1 MGTTVSAANGTSRPK
16 RNGKAGKT
24 TTGLTL
30 HSPEALRTLP
40 IPKRFSKQDCLAIY
54 RNMLMSRLL
63 DDQEVKLKR
72 QSRIY
77 FQISG
82 AGHEGLQT
90 AVGRALVPGR
100 DWAVGYYR
108 DRALMLTLGYDAEAN
123 MKAALGTPDEPSGG
137 GRQMPVHFGCKD
149 LKILNKSSC
158 TGTQFLHAVGAAE
171 AGRYLE
177 WLKGQGITE
186 GLEDSHPEEVVV
198 CCTGDGATSEGEWWE
213 ALNTA
218 TNLKLPVVFV
228 VEDNGYAIS
237 VPREVGTSGDSISR
251 LFGDFPNLKCVEVDG
266 CDPVGAQLA
275 AEEAIAWC
283 REGKG
288 PALIHGHVVRLYSHS
303 MSDDETMYRP
313 AAELE
318 LAQGRCPIASFGDRL
333 VNKKVC
339 KASELEA
346 VRADIL
352 AEIEAGLAAAEA
364 SPPHDPE
371 SVFEQVYSPD
381 NNGTEATYLSEA
393 LTEGTDKGMAD
404 LINDVLHTEMARDPR
419 IVVFGED
426 VADMSREE
434 NLEEL
439 KGKGGVFKLTAG
451 LQRAFGKE
459 RCFNSPLAE
468 ANIIG
473 RAVGMAMRGLRPV
486 VEIQFFDYIWPAMQ
500 QLRNELAT
508 TRWRSNGD
516 FIAPVVVRVPYGG
529 YLKGGAIY
537 HSQTGET
544 LFTHTPGLRVMMPS
558 NAQDAAGLLRT
569 AIRCD
574 DPVMMLEPKHLYRQ
588 TYNKAPNPGPE
599 FTVPFGAAKVLR
611 EGTDATIVT
620 YGNLVRR
627 VQEAQRQLE
636 AEGIHLEILDL
647 RSVSPWD
654 QESVRA
660 SVQKTNRLAV
670 IYEDNKSW
678 GSGAEVAAWAAEEL
692 FDWLDAPVMR
702 LASTDTFVGYHPD
715 LEDRIL
721 PQVPDVIAT
730 VRKLLSY

>member
-1 MGTTVSAANGTSRPK
+1 
-16 RNGKAGKT
+16 
-24 TTGLTL
+24 
-30 HSPEALRTLP
+30 
-40 IPKRFSKQDCLAIY
+40 
-54 RNMLMSRLL
+54 
-63 DDQEVKLKR
+63 
-72 QSRIY
+72 
-77 FQISG
+77 
-82 AGHEGLQT
+82 
-90 AVGRALVPGR
+90 
-100 DWAVGYYR
+100 
-108 DRALMLTLGYDAEAN
+108 
-123 MKAALGTPDEPSGG
+123 
-137 GRQMPVHFGCKD
+137 
-149 LKILNKSSC
+149 
-158 TGTQFLHAVGAAE
+158 
-171 AGRYLE
+171 
-177 WLKGQGITE
+177 
-186 GLEDSHPEEVVV
+186 
-198 CCTGDGATSEGEWWE
+198 
-213 ALNTA
+213 
-218 TNLKLPVVFV
+218 
-228 VEDNGYAIS
+228 
-237 VPREVGTSGDSISR
+237 
-251 LFGDFPNLKCVEVDG
+251 
-266 CDPVGAQLA
+266 
-275 AEEAIAWC
+275 
-283 REGKG
+283 
-288 PALIHGHVVRLYSHS
+288 
-303 MSDDETMYRP
+303 
-313 AAELE
+313 
-318 LAQGRCPIASFGDRL
+318 
-333 VNKKVC
+333 
-339 KASELEA
+339 
-346 VRADIL
+346 
-352 AEIEAGLAAAEA
+352 
-364 SPPHDPE
+364 
-371 SVFEQVYSPD
+371 
-381 NNGTEATYLSEA
+381 
-393 LTEGTDKGMAD
+393 MAD